1 MHAAAAPDTD
11 IDATRSPCRNK
22 DKKRIAVSWAVS
34 ERGEKV
40 SENNKVDRDGMYFA
54 SGSGEG
60 GREGI

>member
-11 IDATRSPCRNK
+11 ASRGPCQNK